1 MNRWQGI
8 FKRCISQIF
17 MKISHLE
24 KVYCFIVEFTP
35 PCPFLGVSPDGIL
48 EYSCCET
55 IFVIV
60 IKFPMKATKMPLT
73 QLARSN
79 ESFYMEYVNDEY
91 ILTENHA

>member
-1 MNRWQGI
+1 
-8 FKRCISQIF
+8 